1 MGSPIAE
8 WHAKPLGVTQDNIYP
23 KLSRRLQNTES
34 QKISSAAGE
43 SLRKE
48 VHRAVSLFS
57 EGMVFARELSWNNK
71 QFHITCTELRCN
83 GCNGCNGYQLHGA
96 D

>member
-1 MGSPIAE
+1 MGSPVAE
-8 WHAKPLGVTQDNIYP
+8 RHAKPLRVTQDNIYP

-43 SLRKE
+43 SLRTE

-57 EGMVFARELSWNNK
+57 EGMVFAW
-71 QFHITCTELRCN
+71 ELRLN
-83 GCNGCNGYQLHGA
+83 KI
-96 D
+96 